1 MATYTFD
8 VFVSLDGFGTAVD
21 WPGYWGKEGPELVA
35 SRAEAFG
42 SDRILVLGANTY
54 RDFYRIVK
62 SGDDPTFD
70 LINRA
75 RKIVLSKTLE
85 PPLKWENTT
94 LVAEDALTA
103 IPRLKAESDLP
114 LWSHG
119 SLSMNRALMAAGLVD
134 RLVITIFPAITGT
147 SGRNPVFVP
156 GAEFDLELLESH
168 TFDGRV
174 QQLVYAPTLH
184 KGPPR
189 DAEKSG
195 PSSMPGNESPAL
207 RRFEGEKV
215 VQLQTRKRDGTWVD
229 TPVNLVVDHGHAYFR
244 TPAKASKNKRLRNFP
259 NVRIRPC
266 TWSGK
271 PTGPPAQATAH
282 LLAGEEYHLAGALID
297 EKFPVVQRVGVH
309 LAHRLMRTSALH
321 YELTDVTDM

>member
-8 VFVSLDGFGTAVD
+8 VFTSLDGYGTAVD

-35 SRAEAFG
+35 SRADAFG

-54 RDFYRIVK
+54 RDLYRIVQ
-62 SGDDPTFD
+62 SGDDHIFD
-70 LINRA
+70 LINKA
-75 RKIVLSKTLE
+75 RKVVVSKTLE

-94 LVAEDALTA
+94 LIAEDALTA

-134 RLVITIFPAITGT
+134 RVVITVFPAITGT

-156 GAEFDLELLESH
+156 GAQFDLELLESH

-184 KGPPR
+184 DRPR
-189 DAEKSG
+189 EDVSKPGA
-195 PSSMPGNESPAL
+195 SSMP
-207 RRFEGEKV
+207 
-215 VQLQTRKRDGTWVD
+215 
-229 TPVNLVVDHGHAYFR
+229 
-244 TPAKASKNKRLRNFP
+244 
-259 NVRIRPC
+259 
-266 TWSGK
+266 
-271 PTGPPAQATAH
+271 
-282 LLAGEEYHLAGALID
+282 
-297 EKFPVVQRVGVH
+297 
-309 LAHRLMRTSALH
+309 
-321 YELTDVTDM
+321 